1 MDTFATRIRRPS
13 RTARTDRRAE
23 RRRLARQDV
32 LSSRLGELHAIS
44 DVLARAGDMVSHG
57 WIQGGWFTVAT
68 SRGEAVVM
76 AYDVG
81 LAEKHPVTGA
91 CLVGAVVHAGG
102 GPDAAE
108 SQLVQRTLD
117 LTWHAVRGDLEPP
130 ATLCPSPAVRKMR
143 LRDLTRWNDAP
154 GRTQADVVEALAAA
168 RELSAVRAE
177 ACRAERDALIP
188 AP

>member
-13 RTARTDRRAE
+13 RTARTDGRAE

-32 LSSRLGELHAIS
+32 LSSRLAELHAIS
-44 DVLARAGDMVSHG
+44 DLLERAGDMVDHG

-68 SRGEAVVM
+68 PRGEAVVM
-76 AYDVG
+76 AYDVD
-81 LAEKHPVTGA
+81 LARSHPVTGA

-102 GPDAAE
+102 GPEAA
-108 SQLVQRTLD
+108 STQLVQRTLD

-143 LRDLTRWNDAP
+143 LNDLTRWNDAP
-154 GRTQADVVEALAAA
+154 GRTRAEVVGMLAAA
-168 RELSAVRAE
+168 RELSVVRAE
-177 ACRAERDALIP
+177 GCRAERDAVSL
-188 AP
+188 AR